1 MSHRDNFRYLT
12 IALTLLL
19 FGTALCHQFF
29 SAKMQHVMQACTMF
43 TLLISIWGID
53 AKSHFFKYKLLFPFA
68 IIAFS
73 WLSVFLDNTMGDN
86 FTLLL
91 MLVFFV
97 FTAFK
102 TARQVLFSG
111 DIDGNKILGAICLY
125 FMMGLIWAVIYCLIH
140 INFST
145 AFNNVPETTQW
156 FVLFP
161 EFIYFSFVTL
171 TTLGFGDIAPTIPL
185 SRVFVYF
192 EAVVGQLYLTILV
205 ASLVGARLNTLSQSN
220 TSKNNNSLSQK
231 ESQ

>member
-1 MSHRDNFRYLT
+1 MSHRDNFLYLT

-29 SAKMQHVMQACTMF
+29 SAKMQHVMQASTMF
-43 TLLISIWGID
+43 TLLISVWGVD
-53 AKSHFFKYKLLFPFA
+53 SKSPLFKYKMLFPFA

-73 WLSVFLDNTMGDN
+73 WISVFLDNSMGDN

-102 TARQVLFSG
+102 TAKQVLFSG

-125 FMMGLIWAVIYCLIH
+125 FMIGVIWANIYCLLH
-140 INFST
+140 INFAP
-145 AFNNVPETTQW
+145 AFNNVPITTQW
-156 FVLFP
+156 FALFP

-171 TTLGFGDIAPTIPL
+171 TTLGFGDISPNIPL

-205 ASLVGARLNTLSQSN
+205 ASLVGARLNILNQNYSSN
-220 TSKNNNSLSQK
+220 QTHKRNDC
-231 ESQ
+231 E